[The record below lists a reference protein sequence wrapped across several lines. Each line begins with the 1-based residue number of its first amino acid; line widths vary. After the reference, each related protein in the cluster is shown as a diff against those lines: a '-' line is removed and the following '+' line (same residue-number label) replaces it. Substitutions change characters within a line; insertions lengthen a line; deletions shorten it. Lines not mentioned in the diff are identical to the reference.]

1 LGFGE
6 LGENLQRHL
15 DVMTTLEGFEPV
27 FGSAQ
32 LESSSSSSASSVAA
46 DPMFLFCLQPKGD
59 DHLQVYV
66 TDFHANTWYCDM
78 STEFLEDK
86 VFDSEFH
93 M

>member
-1 LGFGE
+1 MFAEDWVLRTWI
-6 LGENLQRHL
+6 NLQRFL
-15 DVMTTLEGFEPV
+15 DMMTTLEGFEPV

-32 LESSSSSSASSVAA
+32 LESSSSSSSVDA

-59 DHLQVYV
+59 DHLEVYV

-86 VFDSEFH
+86 VF
-93 M
+93 